1 MKKPLVLALAAAA
14 SVLAAGAAHAGSN
27 VYWSIGLNAPAVST
41 VISNSPGYYAPAPV
55 YAYPPPVVYT
65 PAPRVYY
72 PQPQVVYERPAP
84 VYYHGHR
91 RGADRDRDG
100 IPDRFDRYDN
110 RQGWNGQHQYRDRDR
125 DGIPDRRDPV
135 DNRRYGY

>member
-14 SVLAAGAAHAGSN
+14 TVMAAGAAHAGSN
-27 VYWSIGLNAPAVST
+27 VYWSIGLSAPAVST
-41 VISNSPGYYAPAPV
+41 VISNGPGYYAPAPV
-55 YAYPPPVVYT
+55 YYAPPPVVYT

-72 PQPQVVYERPAP
+72 PPQVVYERPAP
-84 VYYHGHR
+84 VYYYGHR
-91 RGADRDRDG
+91 RGHDRDRDG
-100 IPDRFDRYDN
+100 SPDRFDRYDN
-110 RQGWNGQHQYRDRDR
+110 RQGWNGRARDRDH